1 MKLCDFGGY
10 DLLSYVILLSMTVT
24 FFSSFITYSVYVIHC
39 YFIFLQKGD
48 IIKVLK
54 KNDNGN
60 WFGQNGE
67 RTGYF
72 QFTYVQAMMP
82 DNEQP
87 C

>member
-1 MKLCDFGGY
+1 ML
-10 DLLSYVILLSMTVT
+10 
-24 FFSSFITYSVYVIHC
+24 FIAVL
-39 YFIFLQKGD
+39 FIYIFFLQRGD

-72 QFTYVQAMMP
+72 QFTYVQAITSEN
-82 DNEQP
+82 DQP

>member
-1 MKLCDFGGY
+1 M
-10 DLLSYVILLSMTVT
+10 SMTVT
-24 FFSSFITYSVYVIHC
+24 CIFSSFIIAILFMYI
-39 YFIFLQKGD
+39 FIYIFFFLQRGD

-72 QFTYVQAMMP
+72 QFTYVQAITSEN
-82 DNEQP
+82 DQP

>member
-1 MKLCDFGGY
+1 MYVAIRKHVLPYDETKL
-10 DLLSYVILLSMTVT
+10 
-24 FFSSFITYSVYVIHC
+24 SFER
-39 YFIFLQKGD
+39 GD
-48 IIKVLK
+48 VIKVLK

-72 QFTYVQAMMP
+72 QFTYVQAITSEN
-82 DNEQP
+82 DQP

>member
-1 MKLCDFGGY
+1 M
-10 DLLSYVILLSMTVT
+10 SMTVT
-24 FFSSFITYSVYVIHC
+24 CIFSSFIINSIYVHC
-39 YFIFLQKGD
+39 YFIYIYICIYIFFLQRGD

-72 QFTYVQAMMP
+72 QFTYVQAITSEN
-82 DNEQP
+82 DQP